1 MHEYSLVAALV
12 ERVEDEARRK
22 GACAVERIEVR
33 IGDRAGVERELFAT
47 AFDTFKQGICAQAAL
62 DIVATPGDEILLE
75 RVEMEVP

>member
-12 ERVEDEARRK
+12 ERVEEEARK
-22 GACAVERIEVR
+22 HCASAVERIEVH

-47 AFDTFKQGICAQAAL
+47 AFNAFKLGICRDAAL
-62 DIVATPGDEILLE
+62 QIVATPGDEILLE

>member
-12 ERVEDEARRK
+12 ERVEEAARTA
-22 GACAVERIEVR
+22 GASSVERIQVS

-47 AFDTFKQGICAQAAL
+47 AFDTFKQGMCGGAQL
-62 DIVATPGDEILLE
+62 EILKTGGEEIILE

>member
-1 MHEYSLVAALV
+1 MHEYSLVATLV
-12 ERVEDEARRK
+12 ERVEDVARK
-22 GACAVERIEVR
+22 QGARTVERIEVH

-47 AFDTFKQGICAQAAL
+47 AFDTFKLGILAQAAL